1 MTCEEAGM
9 TEGNVGMTER
19 EENNKGVC
27 YTLLLEREDVE
38 IIS

>member
-9 TEGNVGMTER
+9 TEG

-27 YTLLLEREDVE
+27 YTPLLEREDVE